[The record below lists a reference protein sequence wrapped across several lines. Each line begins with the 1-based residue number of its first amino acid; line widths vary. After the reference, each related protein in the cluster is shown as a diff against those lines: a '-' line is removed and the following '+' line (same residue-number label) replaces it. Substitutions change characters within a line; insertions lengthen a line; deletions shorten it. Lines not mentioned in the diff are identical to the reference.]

1 MPIFKTALST
11 QSPLR
16 EKITRHYYA
25 DETECVM
32 QLMKQL
38 SFSDANKKEIQ
49 TIATDLITTVRE
61 EKNGQTSVEALMM
74 EYDLSS
80 EEGTV
85 LMCLAEALL
94 RIPDKETEDLLIKD
108 KLTGG
113 DWEKHIGA
121 SESTF
126 VNLTTRSLSL
136 GASVLADQSNS
147 NIFKKCWYGLVSRCG
162 EPVIRQA
169 VRRSMKIMSE
179 HFVLGRS
186 IEEALKN
193 AKPLAQ
199 KGYLFSF
206 DMLGEMAR
214 TKAQAEH
221 YFTAYQ
227 NAIKVMGESPT
238 VSTGFSSPSISI
250 KLSALHPR
258 YEFAKQETVVP
269 FLINQLKTL
278 ALQAKNAGIYVTVD
292 AEEAHR
298 LDISLDIFTAVF
310 ADPEFADWNG
320 LGLAVQAYQ
329 KRAFSVLE
337 YLIALAKKH
346 HKKMCVRLVKGA
358 YWDTEIKI
366 AQVGGFKNYPVFTR
380 KVSTDI
386 SYLACAQLLLS
397 AQDAIYPQFATHNAY
412 TVAAILWMT
421 RDKKVE
427 FEFQNLQGMGKPLHN
442 VLITSQK
449 YGAASRVYAPV
460 GQHQDLLPYLV
471 RRLLENGAN
480 SSFVH
485 QIANHSIPIDSLTQ
499 DPIAQLL
506 AMPSIPNS
514 KIPLPSDIFVDEKF
528 SLSDKSPLT
537 PFQKGESSHRKNS
550 RGFDLTRL
558 DELSH
563 FIDRELMIFEK
574 HEWHATPMNAKFNLD
589 AAKAVTNPN
598 DKRDIVGFVQM
609 AEIADANIAL
619 NKAKAAEF
627 EWDQLGIEKRAE
639 ILEKTAD
646 LMEKHRAELFSLLI
660 REAGKFMPDAIAEVR
675 EAVDFC
681 RYYAKIAREI
691 LADVNLPGPTGESN
705 ILRMHGLGTMICVS
719 PWNFPLAIFTGQM
732 AASLVTGNCVIAKPA
747 TQTPLIAARA
757 VELFYEAGV
766 PQSVLQL
773 MPGSGGKMGNA
784 LIADER
790 SNGVLFTGST
800 ETAKTIQL
808 TLANRKGAIVPL
820 IAETGGINAMIVDSS
835 ALLEQV
841 VGDVMISAFGSAGQR
856 CSALRVVFI
865 QDDIADNFLEMLQGA
880 MQTWHVGNS
889 AFLSTDVGPV
899 IDAAAQNT
907 LETHINDMHNKA
919 HFIAQMH
926 LSSETKNGT
935 FVAPTAFQIADLSI
949 LQKEVFGPVLHVVCF
964 KRKEL
969 HDVIDQLNN
978 LGYGLTFGIQS
989 RIDSTID
996 EIQKR
1001 IKTGNVY
1008 VNRTMIGAVVGV
1020 QPFGGCGLSGTGPKA
1035 GGPHYLLRLC
1045 RESTMTVNT
1054 TATGGNAQL
1063 LALE

>member
-1 MPIFKTALST
+1 MLIFKNALPT
-11 QSPLR
+11 PSPLR
-16 EKITRHYYA
+16 EKIIQHYYA
-25 DETECVM
+25 DEADCVESLM
-32 QLMKQL
+32 RQLT
-38 SFSDANKKEIQ
+38 FTDANKMDIES
-49 TIATDLITTVRE
+49 IATDLVNAVRD
-61 EKNGQTSVEALMM
+61 EKNDQTSVEALMM

-136 GASVLADQSNS
+136 GGKVLADQSNS
-147 NIFKKCWYGLVSRCG
+147 NIFKKMWYGLVSRCG
-162 EPVIRQA
+162 EPVIREA

-179 HFVLGRS
+179 HFVLGRT
-186 IEEALKN
+186 IDEALKN

-199 KGYLFSF
+199 QGYLFSF

-214 TKAQAEH
+214 TQAQAEH
-221 YFTAYQ
+221 YFAAYQ
-227 NAIKVMGESPT
+227 NAIQVMSESPGR
-238 VSTGFSSPSISI
+238 SNGFLSPSISI

-258 YEFAKQETVVP
+258 YEFAKKETVVP
-269 FLINQLKTL
+269 FLIERLKKL
-278 ALQAKNAGIYVTVD
+278 ALQAKNSGIFVTVD

-310 ADPEFADWNG
+310 ADPDFAHWDG

-329 KRAFSVLE
+329 KRAYFVLE
-337 YLIALAKKH
+337 YLIALAQKH

-366 AQVGGFKNYPVFTR
+366 AQVGGYENYPVFTR
-380 KVSTDI
+380 KQSTDI

-421 RDKKVE
+421 RDKVYH

-442 VLITSQK
+442 VLITSKK
-449 YGAASRVYAPV
+449 YSAASRIYAPV
-460 GQHQDLLPYLV
+460 GKHQDLLPYLV

-485 QIANHSIPIDSLTQ
+485 QIANRAVPVATLTQ
-499 DPIAQLL
+499 DPIAQLK
-506 AMPSIPNS
+506 AMSSIPNL
-514 KIPLPSDIFVDEKF
+514 KIPLPEGIYPND
-528 SLSDKSPLT
+528 
-537 PFQKGESSHRKNS
+537 RKNS
-550 RGFDLTRL
+550 RGLDLTQL
-558 DELSH
+558 DELSQL
-563 FIDRELMIFEK
+563 IDSEFHLFEK
-574 HEWHATPMNAKFNLD
+574 HEWHATPMHSKFNLD
-589 AAKAVTNPN
+589 AAVQVTNPN
-598 DKRDIVGFVQM
+598 DRKDIVGFVQN
-609 AEIADANIAL
+609 AEIAEVDAAL
-619 NKAKAAEF
+619 NNAVKAQF
-627 EWDQLGIEKRAE
+627 EWDQLGVSKRAD
-639 ILEKTAD
+639 ILEKTAN
-646 LMEKHRAELFSLLI
+646 LMEVHRVELFSLLI
-660 REAGKFMPDAIAEVR
+660 REAGKSMPDAIAEVR

-681 RYYAKIAREI
+681 RYYAKIACEI
-691 LADVNLPGPTGESN
+691 LADVSLPGPTGESN
-705 ILRMHGLGTMICVS
+705 TLRMHGIGTLICVS
-719 PWNFPLAIFTGQM
+719 PWNFPLAIFVGQM

-747 TQTPLIAARA
+747 AQTPLIAARA

-766 PQSVLQL
+766 PKSVLQL
-773 MPGSGGKMGNA
+773 MPGSGGKIGNA

-790 SNGVLFTGST
+790 SSGVLFTGST

-820 IAETGGINAMIVDSS
+820 VAETGGINAMIVDSS

-865 QDDIADNFLEMLQGA
+865 QDDVADDFIAMLQGA
-880 MQTWHVGNS
+880 MQTWYVGNTAS
-889 AFLSTDVGPV
+889 LSTDVGPV
-899 IDAAAQNT
+899 IDVAAQNT
-907 LETHINDMHNKA
+907 LEAHINDMHKKA
-919 HFIAQMH
+919 HFIAQMN
-926 LSSETKNGT
+926 LSPETRNGT
-935 FVAPTAFQIADLSI
+935 FVAPTAFEIADLSI
-949 LQKEVFGPVLHVVCF
+949 LQKEVFGPVLHVICF

-969 HDVIDQLNN
+969 HSVIDQINN

-1001 IKTGNVY
+1001 IKTGNIY